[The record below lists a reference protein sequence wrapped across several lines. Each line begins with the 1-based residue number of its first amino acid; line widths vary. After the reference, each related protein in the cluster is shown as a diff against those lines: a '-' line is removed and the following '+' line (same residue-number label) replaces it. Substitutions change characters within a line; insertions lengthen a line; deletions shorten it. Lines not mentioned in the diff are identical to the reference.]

1 LIVFCNENVGAHHL
15 FDEFTEREILCW
27 KYTSGE
33 YMGWDDNG
41 EDEMNPKV
49 KIGSPL

>member
-1 LIVFCNENVGAHHL
+1 VLKVYIWRVHG
-15 FDEFTEREILCW
+15 
-27 KYTSGE
+27 
-33 YMGWDDNG
+33 MGNDNG